1 MRTLQLPSQA
11 SPFERG
17 LFHGES
23 LRDEIAEIARIRSE
37 LCRAQAMFRTDE
49 ELLAVAALHLP
60 VLQAFDADLYEE
72 LRGIAEGARLAPE
85 RLVVLNHYTDLKDLD
100 PSKVLGAKDGD
111 GRVRPR
117 DKEEDCS
124 AIVAGTH
131 EGPFLGQT
139 WDMHGSAAPFVT
151 MLHVP
156 ARRARGADG
165 APREIPE
172 AWLLSITGCLGMAGM
187 NAHGVGVTINNLKSD
202 DARVGIVWPALVRR
216 VLMERYADAG
226 RDVVTSAPL
235 GSGHHYLVADAER
248 AYGIETSGTMAEVW
262 AKADLQRPGVSFH
275 HENHCLGTEVAKV
288 SSVSPV
294 STTLER
300 HAFLE
305 RSISARPIAGG
316 ADLWSRL
323 GSHEGHPRGVCTH
336 LASATSPHAML
347 TCAGLLL
354 DLAKRVVHAHAGC
367 IHDVSLG
374 PSAAGVTADRFS
386 METQRQAASSA

>member
-1 MRTLQLPSQA
+1 MRTLHLPSDA

-23 LRDEIAEIARIRSE
+23 CRDEIAEIARIRSE
-37 LCRAQAMFRTDE
+37 LCQSQAMFRSDD

-60 VLQAFDADLYEE
+60 VLRDFDVDLYDE
-72 LRGIAEGARLAPE
+72 LRGIAEGARVSAE

-100 PSKVLGAKDGD
+100 PSKVLADAGSA
-111 GRVRPR
+111 RERPV

-124 AIVAGTH
+124 AIVASTAHGAY
-131 EGPFLGQT
+131 LGQT

-156 ARRARGADG
+156 AREARSADG
-165 APREIPE
+165 ATREIPE

-187 NAHGVGVTINNLKSD
+187 NAHGVGVTINNLKSN
-202 DARVGIVWPALVRR
+202 DARLGLVWPALVRR
-216 VLMERYADAG
+216 VLVERTARAG

-235 GSGHHYLVADAER
+235 GSGHHYLVADATH
-248 AYGIETSGTMAEVW
+248 AYGIETSGTLAEVW
-262 AKADLQRPGVSFH
+262 AEADLRQAGHGFH
-275 HENHCLGTEVAKV
+275 HENHCLGTEVTKV
-288 SSVSPV
+288 SSISPV

-300 HAFLE
+300 FAFLD
-305 RSISARPIAGG
+305 RSLRARPIENG

-323 GSHEGHPRGVCTH
+323 GSHEGYPRSVCTH
-336 LASATSPHAML
+336 LASPTSPHAML

-354 DLAKRVVHAHAGC
+354 DLGRRVVHAHPGC
-367 IHDVSLG
+367 IHDVCI
-374 PSAAGVTADRFS
+374 AGQSDVTGLIDRKS
-386 METQRQAASSA
+386 VV